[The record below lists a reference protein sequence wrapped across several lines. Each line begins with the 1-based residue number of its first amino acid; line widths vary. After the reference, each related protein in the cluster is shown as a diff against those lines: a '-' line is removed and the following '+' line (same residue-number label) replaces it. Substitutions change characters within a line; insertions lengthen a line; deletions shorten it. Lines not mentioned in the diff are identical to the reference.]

1 MSGLAGAAIGF
12 GLLIALMSLGL
23 HVAFV
28 MFAISMV
35 GAVAYLG
42 LPALLQYGT
51 QYWGATNNFVLVA
64 IPLFVLLGELLVR
77 GGFTD
82 RMYRSLSDWLNP
94 LPGGLLHTNIGASAM
109 FAAVSG
115 SSVATAATI
124 GTVAIPAF
132 RGRQYDPRL
141 VLGTIA
147 AGATLG
153 ILIPP
158 SINMIIYGAM
168 TNTSVGR
175 LYAAGVVPGLLLTL
189 LFMAVVVVACWWR
202 PSLAGAVAAP
212 EPLAVRLRRLV
223 DLVPPLLLF
232 VVVMGSIYL
241 GWATPTESAAL
252 GVVMALLLCVAYRRF
267 SIAMLHECFVTTVSV
282 TAMIMLITAAA
293 FYLNFVLG
301 LMGVPQALAA
311 YASELGATPLKMLL
325 VLTVFYLVLGCFLD
339 ALAMVIGTIPIVF
352 PLVTALGIDPVWFGI
367 YLVVMAEL
375 ALITPPV
382 GMNLY
387 VVQGIRKEGLITD
400 VIVGTLP
407 FLAMMLL
414 LVLLLVL
421 FPGLALWLPRVS
433 FG

>member
-1 MSGLAGAAIGF
+1 MIDLTSAVVGF
-12 GLLIALMSLGL
+12 ALLIGLMSLGL

-28 MFAISMV
+28 MFAISMA
-35 GAVAYLG
+35 GAVMYLG
-42 LPALLQYGT
+42 WPAALQFGT

-132 RGRQYDPRL
+132 KGRNYDPRL

-175 LYAAGVVPGLLLTL
+175 LYAAGVVPGLLLTG
-189 LFMAVVVVACWWR
+189 LFMAVIVVACWWK

-212 EPLAVRLRRLV
+212 APLRERLSRLL
-223 DLVPPLLLF
+223 DLLPPVVLF
-232 VVVMGSIYL
+232 AVVMGSIYL

-252 GVVMALLLCVAYRRF
+252 GVVMSLILCALYGKLSLR
-267 SIAMLHECFVTTVSV
+267 MLHECFVTTVSV
-282 TAMIMLITAAA
+282 TAMIMLIAAAA
-293 FYLNFVLG
+293 FFLNFVLG
-301 LMGVPQALAA
+301 LMGVPQALASL
-311 YASELGATPLKMLL
+311 ASRLGSSQVVMMA
-325 VLTVFYLVLGCFLD
+325 VLTVFYLILGCFLD

-400 VIVGTLP
+400 VIAGTLP

-414 LVLLLVL
+414 LVLLLCI
-421 FPGLALWLPRVS
+421 FPDIALWLPRVS